1 MSPPSPQKG
10 LRLFRWLAPLA
21 VTAIT
26 VGAFLPAL
34 QNGFVDW
41 DDRETLLENPH
52 YRGLGW
58 PQLVWAFTTFH
69 KGHYQPLSWVSFSLD
84 YFLWGMNPLGYHLTS
99 LLLHSANAVFFY
111 FIAIRLLVLAL
122 PRAFIPADVLLKV
135 AAGFA
140 ALIFAVHPLR
150 VESVAWATERRDVLS
165 GLFLLSAVLC
175 YLRYTVVPEPGSGRW
190 MWMGGA
196 LILYLFSL
204 LSKAIGITLPFILLV
219 LDVYPLRR
227 LEGRPGKWFAGSARK
242 VWWEKVP
249 FFLLAVSFGIIAL
262 MAQREA
268 GALMPLERHSFS
280 QRVAQALYGIVF
292 YLRKTLFPFGLSPLY
307 EVKDVSL
314 LDWPFLLSGLATLA
328 VTICLLYFR
337 QRWPAGLASW
347 IYYGLVLAPVLGVAQ
362 SGAQLVADR
371 YTYLS
376 CLGWAVLAG
385 AGLFYCWQALDSR
398 TRHWSPVP
406 AVVLVAG
413 LAVLTWKQVRVWH
426 GTETL
431 WRYTIGVIPDS
442 GFAHYNLATALV
454 GKGEVDE
461 AMEHYH
467 RVLRIDPTYALA
479 HYSLGNAL
487 AGKGSWNE
495 AIDHYRRALDSDPGY
510 AEAHNNLGIAL
521 ARQGKLEE
529 AIFHFRAA
537 LRLRPWDAK
546 VHVNLA
552 NVLAMRGVSEEAI
565 DHYRKALVEEPEF
578 AEAHEELARLLARKG
593 RREEAIEHMQEAL
606 RIMKA
611 GPAKP

>member
-1 MSPPSPQKG
+1 MSSSSSQQASQ
-10 LRLFRWLAPLA
+10 LFRWLAPLA

-26 VGAFLPAL
+26 VGAFLPTL

-52 YRGLGW
+52 YRGLGRT
-58 PQLVWAFTTFH
+58 QLVWMFTAFL
-69 KGHYQPLSWVSFSLD
+69 KGHYQPLSWLSFSLD
-84 YFLWGMNPLGYHLTS
+84 YFLWGMDPFGYHLTN
-99 LLLHSANAVFFY
+99 LLLHSADAVLFY
-111 FIAIRLLVLAL
+111 FVAMRLLAL
-122 PRAFIPADVLLKV
+122 SLPGALMPANLLLRI
-135 AAGFA
+135 AASFA
-140 ALIFAVHPLR
+140 ALIFAIHPLR

-165 GLFLLSAVLC
+165 SLFLFSTVLC
-175 YLRYTVVPEPGSGRW
+175 YLRYTNLRKLGFGHR
-190 MWMGGA
+190 MWMAGA
-196 LILYLFSL
+196 LVFYIFSL
-204 LSKAIGITLPFILLV
+204 LSKASGISLPFVLLV

-249 FFLLAVSFGIIAL
+249 FFFLAVSFGIIAL
-262 MAQREA
+262 IAQREA

-292 YLRKTLFPFGLSPLY
+292 YIRKTLFPFGLSPLY

-314 LDWPFLLSGLATLA
+314 LDWPFLLSGVATLA

-337 QRWPAGLASW
+337 RRWPGGLASW

-371 YTYLS
+371 YSYLS

-385 AGLFYCWQALDSR
+385 GGLFYYWQALGSR
-398 TRHWSPVP
+398 TRRWLVVP
-406 AVVLVAG
+406 AAVLVAG
-413 LAVLTWKQVRVWH
+413 LGVLTWKQARVWH
-426 GTETL
+426 DTETL
-431 WRYTIGVIPDS
+431 WRYAIGVIPES

-454 GKGEVDE
+454 GKGELDQ
-461 AMEHYH
+461 AIEHYH
-467 RVLRIDPTYALA
+467 RVLRIDPTYSPA
-479 HYSLGNAL
+479 HYALGNAL
-487 AGKGSWNE
+487 ASRRSWNE
-495 AIDHYRRALDSDPGY
+495 AVDHYRRALERDPGY

-521 ARQGKLEE
+521 ARLGKLEE

-537 LRLRPWDAK
+537 LRIQPGDAK

-552 NVLAMRGVSEEAI
+552 NVLAVRGVLKEAV
-565 DHYRKALVEEPEF
+565 DHYRKALEVDPEF
-578 AEAHEELARLLARKG
+578 AGAHEELARLLAQQGK
-593 RREEAIEHMQEAL
+593 REEAIEHMQEAL